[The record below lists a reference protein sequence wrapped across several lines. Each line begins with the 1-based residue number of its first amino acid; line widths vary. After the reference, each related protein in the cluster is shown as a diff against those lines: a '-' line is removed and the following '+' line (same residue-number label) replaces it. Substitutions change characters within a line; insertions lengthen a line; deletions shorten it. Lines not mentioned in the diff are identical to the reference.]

1 MIYTVRGKKK
11 KKSAYNS
18 VFAFLHS
25 APFSEA
31 GMDDRNV
38 CNAPVIGTAL
48 FCMFLALFCV
58 EFARVYVNACV
69 CVWS

>member
-1 MIYTVRGKKK
+1 M
-11 KKSAYNS
+11 
-18 VFAFLHS
+18 FAFLHS

-48 FCMFLALFCV
+48 FCMSLALFCV